1 MPIIAHIGPDGSGKT
16 YGMAMDAETIFLQEQ
31 KKRPEHRK
39 EMWSLTPMAHC
50 QLLAEPLQA
59 IYLRNSIIFWPEL
72 QRWYPAGNYDLDE
85 ITQHIIS
92 THRHDRN
99 VIHWDSQAWEY
110 VHHFIR
116 YETTKVWRYEALHR
130 DVLTGESNWWRTG
143 LKRHVRD
150 LWDAT
155 DVQLKHRTGR
165 LKTQY
170 FFITKKGIDRYN
182 SFDKMQVIR
191 RKNITNRDTAD
202 IVDPHLMADVPASG
216 DDVEYEQK
224 DPCRDEQ
231 ALNQEEKTEDGD
243 NLVER
248 EEESDEGDSSVHL
261 PYPAIPSGR

>member
-1 MPIIAHIGPDGSGKT
+1 
-16 YGMAMDAETIFLQEQ
+16 MAMDAEAIARAE
-31 KKRPEHRK
+31 RRK
-39 EMWSLTPMAHC
+39 PAQYRRELWSLTPMAHC
-50 QLLAEPLQA
+50 RLMREPLQA
-59 IYLRNSIIFWPEL
+59 IYLSNSVIFWPEL
-72 QRWYPAGNYDLDE
+72 QRWYPAGQYEIDE

-165 LKTQY
+165 LKSQY
-170 FFITKKGIDRYN
+170 FFITKKGISRYN
-182 SFDKMQVIR
+182 SFDKMEVVR
-191 RKNITNRDTAD
+191 RKNLTNRDIAD
-202 IVDPHLMADVPASG
+202 IVDPHESCSGVSVSG
-216 DDVEYEQK
+216 DDIQNECENENRDQNTLDDK
-224 DPCRDEQ
+224 EEGKSDEQ
-231 ALNQEEKTEDGD
+231 LIQ
-243 NLVER
+243 R
-248 EEESDEGDSSVHL
+248 EEESDYMRSGGKIDEPV
-261 PYPAIPSGR
+261 IVSGR